1 MPEGWQDFYLLI
13 GSAGAALIGLLFVVV
28 TLTAGRERQTLVTGK
43 RLYTSPI
50 VFHLSMILALSGAAM
65 APVVTARCF
74 ALLCGIV
81 AAAGAVIG
89 IRITIGIRRAR
100 SGAVGWDDVC
110 WYGVAPVFLYLLQLG
125 AAIGLAANAAWGAL
139 GVGAVLMGL
148 LLVCIHNA
156 WDLVTW
162 LAPTAGADASAEGDA
177 IAPPPASADH
187 ASDTRPVRRK
197 RE

>member
-13 GSAGAALIGLLFVVV
+13 GSAGGALIGLLFVVV
-28 TLTAGRERQTLVTGK
+28 TLTAGRERRSVMFGQ
-43 RLYTSPI
+43 RLFTSPL
-50 VFHLSMILALSGAAM
+50 VFHLSMVLALSGAAM
-65 APVVTARCF
+65 APMVTARCF
-74 ALLCGIV
+74 ALLCGLV
-81 AAAGAVIG
+81 AVAGAVIG

-110 WYGVAPVFLYLLQLG
+110 WYGVAPAFLYFLLLG
-125 AAIGLAANAAWGAL
+125 AAIGLAANAAWAAL

-162 LAPTAGADASAEGDA
+162 LAPTAGADASAAGEANG
-177 IAPPPASADH
+177 PPGTQPS
-187 ASDTRPVRRK
+187 S
-197 RE
+197 